1 MVIVIVIIRISNNSN
16 RRIIMEKVASV
27 LFPFETVKLRF
38 EMSQLSANDVTNLA
52 QKFTFIQTNQRI
64 KMIEMR

>member
-16 RRIIMEKVASV
+16 RRIIMKKVASV

-52 QKFTFIQTNQRI
+52 QKFTFMQTNQRI

>member
-1 MVIVIVIIRISNNSN
+1 
-16 RRIIMEKVASV
+16 MEKVASV
-27 LFPFETVKLRF
+27 LFPFEIVKLRF

-52 QKFTFIQTNQRI
+52 QKFTFMQTNQRI

>member
-52 QKFTFIQTNQRI
+52 QKFTFMQTNQRI

>member
-27 LFPFETVKLRF
+27 LFPFEIVKLRF

-52 QKFTFIQTNQRI
+52 QKFTFMQTNQRI